1 MGAPKGEINAVG
13 GRLGAFLAGGT
24 ASGRGATADIRRARD
39 MFTRVCKEDT
49 VFEGEMRLVIADS
62 HVIILAWA
70 FGGEIKGFQGVCP
83 HTNAPLETADFDGEV
98 LTCPL
103 HNWTWDLRT
112 GDPIHPQESRLA
124 EYPVKIEDGVVYI
137 DTDGVTPLLAER

>member
-1 MGAPKGEINAVG
+1 
-13 GRLGAFLAGGT
+13 
-24 ASGRGATADIRRARD
+24 

-70 FGGEIKGFQGVCP
+70 FGGEIKAFQGVCP
-83 HTNAPLETADFDGEV
+83 HTNAPLDTADFDGEV

-137 DTDGVTPLLAER
+137 DTDGVAPLFAER

>member
-1 MGAPKGEINAVG
+1 
-13 GRLGAFLAGGT
+13 
-24 ASGRGATADIRRARD
+24 

-103 HNWTWDLRT
+103 HNWTWDSRT
-112 GDPIHPQESRLA
+112 GDPIHPPRKAGWRNIRSRSRTA
-124 EYPVKIEDGVVYI
+124 SSISTRTASRPCS
-137 DTDGVTPLLAER
+137 PSAERAAAVRASIGLVSDPDEV